1 MIEVKQI
8 CKSYKQ
14 KRVLHCI
21 SLSVADGEACAIL
34 GGNGAG
40 KSTLIKGIMGL
51 VKVDDGSVH
60 TKQACAYLPEQP
72 YLPLSMSAWQMV
84 MHACKIHG
92 QGKKQAALLLDEIC
106 LPEKAWH
113 KRISTYSKGM
123 RQRTAIAYALAGNPK
138 CIVLDEPMSGLDA
151 MGRKLVLELLKK
163 RHEQGMSILM
173 CSHMVTDIVKLCS
186 KVFIVVQG
194 EVKETVMIQN
204 STMDEAN
211 RLEQCLASWRA
222 DEALA

>member
-8 CKSYKQ
+8 CKSYKH
-14 KRVLHCI
+14 KVILHQV

-40 KSTLIKGIMGL
+40 KSTLIKSIMGL
-51 VKVDDGSVH
+51 VQVDSGSVH

-72 YLPLSMSAWQMV
+72 YLPLSMSAWQLV
-84 MHACKIHG
+84 MHACRIHG
-92 QGKKQAALLLDEIC
+92 QDKKQAAALLEEVC
-106 LPEKAWH
+106 LSKDAWH
-113 KRISTYSKGM
+113 KRTSTYSKGM
-123 RQRTAIAYALAGNPK
+123 RQRTAIAYALAGNPQ

-163 RHEQGMSILM
+163 RHRKGMSILM

-186 KVFIVVQG
+186 KVFIIVQG
-194 EVKETVMIQN
+194 EIKETVIVQN
-204 STMDEAN
+204 ATMDEADH
-211 RLEQCLASWRA
+211 LEQRLAVWRA